1 MKMLVTRP
9 GANRMDP
16 FSAPLWRNRLKTIW

>member
-1 MKMLVTRP
+1 MKMLATRP
-9 GANRMDP
+9 GTNRMDP